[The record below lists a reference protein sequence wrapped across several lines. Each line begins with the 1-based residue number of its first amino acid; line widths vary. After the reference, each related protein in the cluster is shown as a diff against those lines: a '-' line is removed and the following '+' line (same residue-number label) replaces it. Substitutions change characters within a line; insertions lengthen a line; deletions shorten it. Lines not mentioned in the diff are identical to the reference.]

1 MAKPVKK
8 SGAQIQREI
17 DEVLARKPSNDLTA
31 DCPCVAAGEC
41 NCHRMHFTERC
52 ECPACE
58 GSQALRRSTSHHHA
72 TVAKSRPWQ
81 GTDYNERRINNVR
94 NGLVSIYLDGV
105 VGVSPVIGEHSWR
118 QIQPDR
124 ADVYLQ
130 RGREVL
136 DELTSQKVPAAA
148 RSWYSHNVR
157 QLRDM
162 LEKAQA
168 VRDGTPQK
176 MTAESYAELQRS
188 LARR

>member
-1 MAKPVKK
+1 
-8 SGAQIQREI
+8 
-17 DEVLARKPSNDLTA
+17 
-31 DCPCVAAGEC
+31 
-41 NCHRMHFTERC
+41 MHVTERC

-58 GSQALRRSTSHHHA
+58 GSQALRKSTSHHHA

-105 VGVSPVIGEHSWR
+105 VGVSSVIGEHSWR

-176 MTAESYAELQRS
+176 MTTESYAELQRS